1 MRTEEQE
8 LIIQTIRSGTVTHRD
23 MVIVPATI
31 DRNRKALRVYNN
43 SYNDALE
50 KDIMTDQMLEHWM
63 IENNLLPM
71 NFLVRRDQL
80 TKQLENLKVELFEKN
95 GSKAAVKQIKKT
107 LKGARQA
114 LADLLQPKTEYTQNT
129 CEFIAN
135 MAKIVYVLKHTVYKR
150 GKKYRFSNYEKI
162 VNWWQTSLLSE
173 SEIRAV
179 ARSPIWKS
187 LWASKGYGFKLFV
200 TRKNADMTINQ
211 KNLVTWSRVYDNV
224 HESMDAP
231 TDRVIEDDD
240 MLDGWFIVQ
249 SRKREKDQTQSE
261 AEKLMGKSSSMQD
274 ATHVMIN
281 RAYDNIDIDELNN
294 GMKAPDLEQSLKQ
307 TTGK

>member
-162 VNWWQTSLLSE
+162 VHWWQTSLLSE

-307 TTGK
+307 TTGR

>member
-71 NFLVRRDQL
+71 NFLVRRDEL

-107 LKGARQA
+107 LKGARQS

-179 ARSPIWKS
+179 ARVLSGKVFGLLKVMVS
-187 LWASKGYGFKLFV
+187 NFV

-294 GMKAPDLEQSLKQ
+294 GMKPPDLEQSLKQ